1 MTQKAKFFIIIFC
14 CLYGCKKPSKL
25 MRIEENIIGNEE
37 FVISVSPNEL
47 DLAPFDLTP
56 FIDSIKYVKLELTDE
71 SLIGSI
77 DKIVIF
83 EELIYILDIQTK
95 SLFVFNMD
103 GKFSH
108 KISKIGQGP
117 GEYIQLDFF
126 DIDRENKHIV
136 LTDLM
141 SYWVMRYDMNGEF
154 LFRRKIPVWCEG
166 LSILPNKGIVLYS
179 NFRNNTDNLLQ
190 EYNLIYLDSNMNF
203 KRGYF
208 PYNSKEFN
216 QRIRVAAS
224 MGGQFFAYEENLY
237 FTFPG
242 GSTVYQVEEDSLI
255 IKYKFDFG
263 KDMREIENQIKS
275 DKLAEQLDKRYNGF
289 WSYVMENDKLLFFTM
304 VSVPVPLLNA
314 LYYSKESGKQ
324 LFSIFYFVEDK
335 IQIDFPQT
343 GYKSWIIYDIQPFEI
358 IKWKERFPKD
368 NIPSAGR
375 YTKARLDLAEE
386 LTDEDNPVLMFLKFK
401 DF

>member
-1 MTQKAKFFIIIFC
+1 
-14 CLYGCKKPSKL
+14 
-25 MRIEENIIGNEE
+25 MRIEENNIGNEE

-47 DLAPFDLTP
+47 DFGPFDLTP

-77 DKIVIF
+77 DKIIIF
-83 EELIYILDIQTK
+83 EELIYILDRQTK

-103 GKFSH
+103 GKFAH

-117 GEYIQLDFF
+117 GEYIHLDFF

-141 SYWVMRYDMNGEF
+141 SYWVMRYDMNGKF
-154 LFRRKIPVWCEG
+154 LYRRKIPVWCEG

-179 NFRNNTDNLLQ
+179 NFRNNTDKLSQ
-190 EYNLIYLDSNMNF
+190 EYNLIYLDSIMNF
-203 KRGYF
+203 KRAYF

-216 QRIRVAAS
+216 QRISVS
-224 MGGQFFAYEENLY
+224 TSTGGHFFAYEEQLY

-263 KDMREIENQIKS
+263 KDMREIENQIKP
-275 DKLAEQLDKRYNGF
+275 DKLAEQLEKSYNGF
-289 WSYVMENDKLLFFTM
+289 FGKVMENDKLLFFTM
-304 VSVPVPLLNA
+304 ESVRFPLLNA
-314 LYYSKESGKQ
+314 LYYSKESGNK
-324 LFSIFYFVEDK
+324 LFSIFFFVEDK
-335 IQIDFPQT
+335 IQINFAQT

-358 IKWKERFPKD
+358 IEWKERFPKD
-368 NIPSAGR
+368 DISSAGR

-386 LTDEDNPVLMFLKFK
+386 LTDEDNPVLMFVKFK